1 MKEVRSDGKMY
12 KMKDAEIKTLE
23 ERMQRQEDI
32 EEIKGIMLQRMPY
45 STAMDWERS
54 EEKKIS

>member
-32 EEIKGIMLQRMPY
+32 EEIKGIMFQYARFTDNLD
-45 STAMDWERS
+45 AE
-54 EEKKIS
+54 